1 MYATYFSDYMWVEQN
16 VLMNYTEE
24 ERDAIYFDKFY
35 GMNTLR
41 NLTVWVS
48 AVRGGSEAREALK
61 NHYWS
66 GTSLKFTD
74 E

>member
-1 MYATYFSDYMWVEQN
+1 MMQISNKLRTQDYLSFYYANQMYATYFSDYMWVEQN

-48 AVRGGSEAREALK
+48 AVRGG
-61 NHYWS
+61 
-66 GTSLKFTD
+66 
-74 E
+74 